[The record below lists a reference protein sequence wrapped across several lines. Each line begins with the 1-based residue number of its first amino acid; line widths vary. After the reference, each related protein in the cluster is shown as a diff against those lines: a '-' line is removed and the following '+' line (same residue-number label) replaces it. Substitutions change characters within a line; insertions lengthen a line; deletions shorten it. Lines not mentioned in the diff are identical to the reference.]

1 MTAREVL
8 RVDRGRVELQGD
20 EVSTSFLVFDIET
33 ILDPELPIVESAE
46 GQKLP
51 SPPHHKVVAIGA
63 LLIGADYGMKRLGL
77 VGRDSSDEAL
87 LLSEFAE
94 LVEKHRP
101 TLVSFNGRGFD
112 LPVIATRC
120 LRHGVPF
127 RTYYRSRD
135 MRYRFTE
142 AGHFDLMDFL
152 ADYGASKQTRLDV
165 MAKLSGMPGKVGVDG
180 KDVGPLVHAG
190 RIDEVRAYCLC
201 DVVQTAGVFLRVQLI
216 RGELLRDEYVA
227 AMRRLIEL
235 AATDPRV
242 APVRKGMNVER
253 LLLGE
258 PLVPAEADAKLVP
271 EGAPVEETP
280 IEERLVV
287 HLSNA
292 VTTTAQGSR

>member
-1 MTAREVL
+1 M
-8 RVDRGRVELQGD
+8 
-20 EVSTSFLVFDIET
+20 STSFLVFDIET

-63 LLIGADYGMKRLGL
+63 LLIGPDYTMKRLGL

-201 DVVQTAGVFLRVQLI
+201 DVIQTAGVFLRVQLI
-216 RGELLRDEYVA
+216 RGELLKDEYLA
-227 AMRRLIEL
+227 AMRRLIGL
-235 AATDPRV
+235 AETDPRV

-258 PLVPAEADAKLVP
+258 PLVARPVTTDVEAASEPPLVVAIASARHAVSTTIVVD
-271 EGAPVEETP
+271 EGRVETSVVEEVSA
-280 IEERLVV
+280 VV
-287 HLSNA
+287 
-292 VTTTAQGSR
+292 VGQGSR